1 MISYSLLFRDCIQS
15 PIRLSVKNETNKRSS
30 IRSIHAQK
38 VNLQLRPMISGF
50 VLNDFLV
57 ITATKGY
64 TSPYIL
70 RMIHYCFI
78 ILS

>member
-1 MISYSLLFRDCIQS
+1 MISYFLLFRDCIQS

-30 IRSIHAQK
+30 IRSTHAQK

-50 VLNDFLV
+50 VLNDLLV

-70 RMIHYCFI
+70 RMIYYCFI

>member
-1 MISYSLLFRDCIQS
+1 MISYFLLFLDCIQS

-30 IRSIHAQK
+30 IRCTHAQK

-50 VLNDFLV
+50 VLNDLLV
-57 ITATKGY
+57 IPATKGY

-70 RMIHYCFI
+70 RMIHYCSI

>member
-1 MISYSLLFRDCIQS
+1 MISYFLLFRDCIQS

-30 IRSIHAQK
+30 IRFTHAQK
-38 VNLQLRPMISGF
+38 VNLQLRPIISGF
-50 VLNDFLV
+50 VLNDLP
-57 ITATKGY
+57 ATKGY